1 MIQYLSVQTFAT
13 FSDHRLILLK
23 ILWKYA
29 TRVDE
34 TKTSNCTLGDKPQRY
49 IGNNKL
55 EKLYTETLEK
65 ELRSIKW
72 KDFNELQT
80 NKIENINVV
89 IEILSNI
96 EDTFINTEGKVL
108 RKTREHKE
116 SKMKNRNIRSKA
128 WFSKAYNDKY
138 KELKTK
144 SQNL

>member
-1 MIQYLSVQTFAT
+1 MGYQGCSTVDLVLASENIFQTNLIQYLSVQTFTT

-55 EKLYTETLEK
+55 EKLYTQTPEK

-80 NKIENINVV
+80 NKIENINVE
-89 IEILSNI
+89 IEF
-96 EDTFINTEGKVL
+96 T
-108 RKTREHKE
+108 
-116 SKMKNRNIRSKA
+116 A
-128 WFSKAYNDKY
+128 QY
-138 KELKTK
+138 
-144 SQNL
+144 